1 MRSTHC
7 RIDTPAGG
15 TIPVTHTQVTGDD
28 TMVELGAKVLGNTA
42 SAVLQVRD
50 QLNRDTVD
58 SAIDLLNAASRIE
71 FLRQRS
77 LNGDVRRDRCGG

>member
-7 RIDTPAGG
+7 RIDTTAGG

-50 QLNRDTVD
+50 HLNRDTID